1 MKRVIWSVLGIFGGT
16 STLVLDI
23 WWISIMGFRGMT
35 IFYLIVAIGALT
47 FGILVA
53 IRKVRI

>member
-35 IFYLIVAIGALT
+35 IFYLIVASGALT

-53 IRKVRI
+53 TGKIKV